1 MKPRLFLRIAALC
14 ILIHLI
20 GHFFGHFSWKETPDP
35 VKQEVIRQMTGPKFE
50 FMGAMRSM
58 GDYFE
63 GYGLILFIV
72 YGMSIALIMSA
83 IRYSDSNHDIARKV
97 LTPIGIGFLAMGGIE
112 FVYFFPFAA
121 SLSLGAGIFI
131 ILAIFLNG

>member
-72 YGMSIALIMSA
+72 YGMSIALILSA
-83 IRYSDSNHDIARKV
+83 MRYSDSNHDIARKV
-97 LTPIGIGFLAMGGIE
+97 LTPIGIGFVAMGAIE

-121 SLSLGAGIFI
+121 SLSLGAGLFI

>member
-20 GHFFGHFSWKETPDP
+20 GHFFGHFSWRETPDP

-50 FMGAMRSM
+50 FMGVMRSM

-63 GYGLILFIV
+63 GYGLILFII
-72 YGMSIALIMSA
+72 YGMSIALILSA
-83 IRYSDSNHDIARKV
+83 IRYSDSNHDIARQV
-97 LTPIGIGFLAMGGIE
+97 LTPIGIGFVAMGVIE

-121 SLSLGAGIFI
+121 SLSLGAGVFI

>member
-14 ILIHLI
+14 ILVHLI
-20 GHFFGHFSWKETPDP
+20 GHFFGHFSWRETPDP

-50 FMGAMRSM
+50 FMGVMRSM

-72 YGMSIALIMSA
+72 YGMSIALILSA
-83 IRYSDSNHDIARKV
+83 MRYADSNHDIARKV
-97 LTPIGIGFLAMGGIE
+97 LTPIGIGFVAMGAIE

>member
-1 MKPRLFLRIAALC
+1 MKPKLFLRIAALC

-35 VKQEVIRQMTGPKFE
+35 VKQEVIRQMTGPKFQ
-50 FMGAMRSM
+50 FMGVMRSM

-72 YGMSIALIMSA
+72 YGMSIALILSA
-83 IRYSDSNHDIARKV
+83 MRYADSNHDIARKV
-97 LTPIGIGFLAMGGIE
+97 LTPIGIGFVAMGAIE

>member
-1 MKPRLFLRIAALC
+1 MKPKLLLRLAALC

-35 VKQEVIRQMTGPKFE
+35 VKQEVIRQMTGPRFE
-50 FMGAMRSM
+50 FMGVMRSM

-63 GYGLILFIV
+63 GYGLILFVV
-72 YGMSIALIMSA
+72 YAMSIALILA
-83 IRYSDSNHDIARKV
+83 AARYADSNHDIARNV
-97 LTPIGIGFLAMGGIE
+97 LTPIGIGYLAMGTIE
-112 FVYFFPFAA
+112 LMYFFPFAA
-121 SLSLGAGIFI
+121 SISLAAGALV

>member
-1 MKPRLFLRIAALC
+1 MKPRLLLRIAALC

-20 GHFFGHFSWKETPDP
+20 GHFFGHFSWKESPDP
-35 VKQEVIRQMTGPKFE
+35 LKQEVIRQMTGPKFE
-50 FMGAMRSM
+50 FMGVMRSM

-63 GYGLILFIV
+63 GYGLILFVV
-72 YGMSIALIMSA
+72 YGMSIALILSA

-97 LTPIGIGFLAMGGIE
+97 LTPIGIGYVAFGIIE
-112 FVYFFPFAA
+112 FVYFFPFAG
-121 SLSLGAGIFI
+121 SLSLLAGLLI